1 MVGMDR
7 NLSINEVNETGDNRP
22 QYQTEEELLHSMGY
36 KQVNSSIEDHQFR
49 LQNAEIYAIYL
60 NRK

>member
-7 NLSINEVNETGDNRP
+7 NLSINEVNETGVNRP

-36 KQVNSSIEDHQFR
+36 KQVNSSTEDHR
-49 LQNAEIYAIYL
+49 IPLIK
-60 NRK
+60 R

>member
-7 NLSINEVNETGDNRP
+7 NLSINEVNETGENRP

-36 KQVNSSIEDHQFR
+36 KQVNYISNQICTIDHLLKIQ
-49 LQNAEIYAIYL
+49 LLLI
-60 NRK
+60 RK